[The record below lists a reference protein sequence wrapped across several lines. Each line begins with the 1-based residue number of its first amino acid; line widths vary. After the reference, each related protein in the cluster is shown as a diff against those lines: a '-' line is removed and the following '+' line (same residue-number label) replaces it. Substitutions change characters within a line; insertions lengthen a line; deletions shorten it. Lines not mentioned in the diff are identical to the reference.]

1 MDIKKTP
8 TIVAMY
14 LSGRG
19 SDREYSIWQVTDFGQ
34 PISVLNIESTWTECT
49 PDRFQKGWPTPKP
62 LEFSRQADAA
72 KAGKDA
78 ARQADLTFDKNCR
91 PFMHL
96 WGPVRTCAV
105 CEKKISQFGWGS
117 VMCRDCQVVH
127 EHGRLAQG
135 EKSAYMVG
143 LHPGNNLSP
152 YEKTLEQQFPLPT
165 LLAFL
170 VGSKLRQKHGN
181 AFHKNEET
189 VTESVGYR
197 DERYWNG
204 GDMIVDLTETQA
216 AAWSNLVEWIH
227 SKLMQT
233 ERSAL
238 DQGTRL
244 LTRLATGELSPEDF
258 DPKVVRLR
266 QGKSDG

>member
-1 MDIKKTP
+1 MNAITRHA
-8 TIVAMY
+8 IVAMY
-14 LSGRG
+14 FSGRG

-34 PISVLNIESTWTECT
+34 PISVLSIEATWTECT
-49 PDRFQKGWPTPKP
+49 VEQFQKGWPKPKP
-62 LEFSRQADAA
+62 AEFGRQADAA

-78 ARQADLTFDKNCR
+78 ARQADLAFDKNYR

-96 WGPVRTCAV
+96 WGPKQTCAACQKEV
-105 CEKKISQFGWGS
+105 DYGWKP
-117 VMCRDCQVVH
+117 MLCRDCQVIY

-135 EKSAYMVG
+135 DKSAYMVG

-152 YEKTLEQQFPLPT
+152 YEKSMDQRYPLPV
-165 LLAFL
+165 LLATL
-170 VGSKLRQKHGN
+170 VGSKLRSRRGN
-181 AFHKNEET
+181 SFDKDEEQ
-189 VTESVGYR
+189 VTQSVGYL
-197 DERYWNG
+197 DARYWNG
-204 GDMIVDLTETQA
+204 GDMIVDITETQA
-216 AAWSNLVEWIH
+216 VAWSALVEWIH

>member
-1 MDIKKTP
+1 MDIKRTP

-19 SDREYSIWQVTDFGQ
+19 SDRAYSVWQVTDFGQ
-34 PISVLNIESTWTECT
+34 PIGVLNIEATWTECT
-49 PDRFQKGWPTPKP
+49 PDRFQKGWSKPKP
-62 LEFSRQADAA
+62 SEFSRQADAA
-72 KAGKDA
+72 KAGRDA
-78 ARQADLTFDKNCR
+78 ARQADLAFDKNVR
-91 PFMHL
+91 PFLHL
-96 WGPVRTCAV
+96 WGPKQTCATCQKEV
-105 CEKKISQFGWGS
+105 NYGWES
-117 VMCRDCQVVH
+117 MLCKDCQVVH

-152 YEKTLEQQFPLPT
+152 YEKAMKARYPLPM
-165 LLAFL
+165 LLASL
-170 VGSKLRQKHGN
+170 VGSQMRDERGH
-181 AFHKNEET
+181 AFFKNEEV
-189 VTESVGYR
+189 VTQSVGYR
-197 DERYWNG
+197 DERYWHG

-216 AAWSNLVEWIH
+216 AAWSKLVEWIH
-227 SKLMQT
+227 SELVRT